1 MLTPLLIC
9 IANCYGFVGYLATV
23 RLWSVPSVQIHFLE
37 VMTFLAFLSLSSY
50 SETLSLSSLFT
61 LAFLLRIRSLN
72 ICTTSLNIAKGTTD
86 PLVNALKSNK
96 IDEYWISTLQKIQL
110 ENESLYNEHCSCLY
124 FVLLSELEH
133 FDFLSQYYRPLGSW
147 SALKDFHRKRIQWK
161 LRSAGENRKW
171 KL

>member
-1 MLTPLLIC
+1 MSKSDLHCKGKENDNVDALAYLHCQLLRFCWLLGHCETLKCAQCSDPLS
-9 IANCYGFVGYLATV
+9 
-23 RLWSVPSVQIHFLE
+23 WSDDFFGL
-37 VMTFLAFLSLSSY
+37 LSLSAY

-86 PLVNALKSNK
+86 PHVNALKSNK

-110 ENESLYNEHCSCLY
+110 ENESLYREHCSCLY

-133 FDFLSQYYRPLGSW
+133 SGFLSQ
-147 SALKDFHRKRIQWK
+147 
-161 LRSAGENRKW
+161 
-171 KL
+171 

>member
-1 MLTPLLIC
+1 MCQNQTYIVRVKKMIMLTPLLIC

-124 FVLLSELEH
+124 FVLLSELENSG
-133 FDFLSQYYRPLGSW
+133 FLSLILSYV
-147 SALKDFHRKRIQWK
+147 
-161 LRSAGENRKW
+161 
-171 KL
+171 